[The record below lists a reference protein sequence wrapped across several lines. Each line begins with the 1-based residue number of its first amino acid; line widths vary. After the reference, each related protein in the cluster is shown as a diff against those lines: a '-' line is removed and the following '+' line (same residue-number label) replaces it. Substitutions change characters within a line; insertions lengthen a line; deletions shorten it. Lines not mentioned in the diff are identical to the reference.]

1 MVIWI
6 IGKSG
11 SGKTFFTKKLKK
23 KILNDKLIHVDGVIH
38 VDGDEIR
45 KYFFDNQLG
54 FSIKDRKNNSL
65 FIIKL
70 CNFLEKKGYLVLCS
84 IQSIFPE
91 HQKLNRKKFKKYYQV
106 YIKAD
111 LTKLK
116 KRNNKKVY
124 SNRKNV
130 VGKDIKFP
138 EPHKSNYIFENNFKD
153 SYKLHIKNI
162 IKNLSKI

>member
-11 SGKTFFTKKLKK
+11 SGKTFFAKKLKK
-23 KILNDKLIHVDGVIH
+23 KISNDKIIH

-45 KYFFDNQLG
+45 KFFFDNQLG

-70 CNFLEKKGYLVLCS
+70 CNFLEKKGYVVLCS
-84 IQSIFPE
+84 VQSIFPE
-91 HQKLNRKKFKKYYQV
+91 HQKLNRKKFKTYFQV
-106 YIKAD
+106 YIKVD

-124 SNRKNV
+124 SNKKDV
-130 VGKDIKFP
+130 VGKDIEFP
-138 EPHKSNYIFENNFKD
+138 TPYKSNYTFENKFNNT
-153 SYKLHIKNI
+153 YKLHIREIAK
-162 IKNLSKI
+162 KLSRSLK